1 MQRMHYVMHYV
12 MHRVLAKM
20 GWPSLDHVLRISVIS
35 MHTLIHMHYMHAFL
49 APAELAYA
57 FLARVL
63 RTAAPSL
70 AGVLSGTRPASLRSY
85 SKGSYNTYFT
95 VLARCVLI
103 AFIASWAE

>member
-1 MQRMHYVMHYV
+1 
-12 MHRVLAKM
+12 
-20 GWPSLDHVLRISVIS
+20 
-35 MHTLIHMHYMHAFL
+35 MHAFL

-85 SKGSYNTYFT
+85 SKGSYHTYFT
-95 VLARCVLI
+95 VPFHTAPAGAEPTPAGPEARLP
-103 AFIASWAE
+103 

>member
-1 MQRMHYVMHYV
+1 
-12 MHRVLAKM
+12 
-20 GWPSLDHVLRISVIS
+20 
-35 MHTLIHMHYMHAFL
+35 MHAFL

-85 SKGSYNTYFT
+85 SEGSYHTYFT
-95 VLARCVLI
+95 VDAVGATGDRGLSIAQLAGRARPSKRATTETQCTAAAPL
-103 AFIASWAE
+103 

>member
-1 MQRMHYVMHYV
+1 
-12 MHRVLAKM
+12 
-20 GWPSLDHVLRISVIS
+20 
-35 MHTLIHMHYMHAFL
+35 MHAFL

-85 SKGSYNTYFT
+85 SKGSYHPSLPVRVVT
-95 VLARCVLI
+95 LI
-103 AFIASWAE
+103 

>member
-1 MQRMHYVMHYV
+1 
-12 MHRVLAKM
+12 
-20 GWPSLDHVLRISVIS
+20 
-35 MHTLIHMHYMHAFL
+35 MHAFL

-85 SKGSYNTYFT
+85 SEGSYHTYFT
-95 VLARCVLI
+95 VRPGRAPNMPSEGRNYT
-103 AFIASWAE
+103 AHP

>member
-1 MQRMHYVMHYV
+1 
-12 MHRVLAKM
+12 
-20 GWPSLDHVLRISVIS
+20 
-35 MHTLIHMHYMHAFL
+35 MHAFL

-85 SKGSYNTYFT
+85 SEGSYHTYFT
-95 VLARCVLI
+95 VLTYLRDT
-103 AFIASWAE
+103 

>member
-1 MQRMHYVMHYV
+1 
-12 MHRVLAKM
+12 
-20 GWPSLDHVLRISVIS
+20 
-35 MHTLIHMHYMHAFL
+35 MHAFL

-85 SKGSYNTYFT
+85 SEGSYHTCLPVQHQAVQRRPLPFQSI
-95 VLARCVLI
+95 ARLE
-103 AFIASWAE
+103 FRDFK

>member
-1 MQRMHYVMHYV
+1 
-12 MHRVLAKM
+12 
-20 GWPSLDHVLRISVIS
+20 
-35 MHTLIHMHYMHAFL
+35 MHAFL

-85 SKGSYNTYFT
+85 SEGSYHTYFT
-95 VLARCVLI
+95 VASHRLPRARAGRVSQQLS
-103 AFIASWAE
+103 ATGLVSS

>member
-1 MQRMHYVMHYV
+1 
-12 MHRVLAKM
+12 
-20 GWPSLDHVLRISVIS
+20 
-35 MHTLIHMHYMHAFL
+35 MHAFL

-85 SKGSYNTYFT
+85 NKGSYNTCFT
-95 VLARCVLI
+95 VYNRCTLRLTLV
-103 AFIASWAE
+103 SRPDRVGPRAEESPPRY

>member
-1 MQRMHYVMHYV
+1 
-12 MHRVLAKM
+12 
-20 GWPSLDHVLRISVIS
+20 
-35 MHTLIHMHYMHAFL
+35 MHAFL

-85 SKGSYNTYFT
+85 SEGSYHIYLPVAHEHVHMFEHRVNYACGY
-95 VLARCVLI
+95 L
-103 AFIASWAE
+103 

>member
-1 MQRMHYVMHYV
+1 
-12 MHRVLAKM
+12 
-20 GWPSLDHVLRISVIS
+20 
-35 MHTLIHMHYMHAFL
+35 MHAFL

-85 SKGSYNTYFT
+85 SEGSYHTYFT
-95 VLARCVLI
+95 VAL
-103 AFIASWAE
+103 

>member
-1 MQRMHYVMHYV
+1 
-12 MHRVLAKM
+12 
-20 GWPSLDHVLRISVIS
+20 
-35 MHTLIHMHYMHAFL
+35 MHAFL

-85 SKGSYNTYFT
+85 SEGSYHTCLPVHGMFE
-95 VLARCVLI
+95 LGFEGSAHL
-103 AFIASWAE
+103 SG